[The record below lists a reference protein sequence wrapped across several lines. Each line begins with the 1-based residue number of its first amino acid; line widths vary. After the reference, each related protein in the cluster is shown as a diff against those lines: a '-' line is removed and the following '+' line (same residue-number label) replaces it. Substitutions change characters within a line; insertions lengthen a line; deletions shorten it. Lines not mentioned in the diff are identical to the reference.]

1 MNLYC
6 IVDESPPRRAGLDE
20 RGQADPSPV
29 RERGDINMRAE
40 REVAVHSTE
49 LKREL
54 GLPNLVFTQ
63 ILFVMG
69 LSWVG
74 AAAKLGPAHST
85 FWLLAI
91 VLFYIPSAIV
101 VVYLSRRM
109 PLEGGLYQWAKIGFS
124 ERAGFLVAWNLW
136 IYAMILTSEI
146 GLGAAT
152 GIAYS
157 TGVPWIAESKWF
169 IALASVAVIAGLSY
183 LSTVG
188 LGAGKWLHGA
198 GGLTMVLVLLAVI
211 ALPVIYWV
219 RGEKPVTTPFALA
232 IPAMTLLNLNILGK
246 LGFGA
251 LGGFEYVAIFAGECK
266 DPARTIGRSVII
278 AAPIIAILF
287 ILGTGSVLWF
297 VPLDKID
304 LISPVSQ
311 VLAIGAKPFGIGAS
325 IASIVILLVLGMRIA
340 QTSVNFSATARLPM
354 VAGWDHL
361 LPKWF
366 TKLHPKYKTPAHSIF
381 FVGAMTLAF
390 AMSGMIGVGSQEAMQ
405 LFNNSAGI
413 FYAITYLF
421 MCAVPIAGKGVQGS
435 VGVKIASALCFLM
448 TVLYIVLSIFP
459 IIDVTSRAAFTI
471 KISSVVIVG
480 NLIGFAIY
488 AVAERRRR
496 ASSDR

>member
-1 MNLYC
+1 
-6 IVDESPPRRAGLDE
+6 
-20 RGQADPSPV
+20 
-29 RERGDINMRAE
+29 MRAE
-40 REVAVHSTE
+40 TDKAGRRNRLPHESTE

-74 AAAKLGPAHST
+74 AAAKLGPAHTT

-101 VVYLSRRM
+101 VVHLSRRM

-124 ERAGFLVAWNLW
+124 ERTGFLVAWNLW
-136 IYAMILTSEI
+136 IYAMILMSEI

-157 TGVPWIAESKWF
+157 IGMPWIADSKLF
-169 IALASVAVIAGLSY
+169 IALASVVVIAGISS

-198 GGLTMVLVLLAVI
+198 GGVTMVVVLLAVI
-211 ALPVIYWV
+211 ALPLIYWA
-219 RGEKPVTTPFALA
+219 RGEKPVTTPFAFA
-232 IPAMTLLNLNILGK
+232 IPAVTLLNLNILGK

-287 ILGTGSVLWF
+287 VLGTGSVLWF

-311 VLAIGAKPFGIGAS
+311 VLAIGAKPFGGSFQIGAR
-325 IASIVILLVLGMRIA
+325 IASVVILLVLGMRIA
-340 QTSVNFSATARLPM
+340 QMSVNFSATARLPM

-366 TKLHPKYKTPAHSIF
+366 TKLHPRYKTPAHSIF

-413 FYAITYLF
+413 FYAITYLALF
-421 MCAVPIAGKGVQGS
+421 ALPIFGEAS
-435 VGVKIASALCFLM
+435 IGVKIASASGLAM
-448 TVLYIVLSIFP
+448 TILYIVLSIFP
-459 IIDVTSRAAFTI
+459 IIEVASRAAFTT

-480 NLIGFAIY
+480 NLIGVAIY
-488 AVAERRRR
+488 LVAERRR
-496 ASSDR
+496 AHSSE

>member
-1 MNLYC
+1 M
-6 IVDESPPRRAGLDE
+6 RREEPGLK
-20 RGQADPSPV
+20 Q
-29 RERGDINMRAE
+29 RERSVFA
-40 REVAVHSTE
+40 HSSE

-74 AAAKLGPAHST
+74 AAAKLGSSHTT
-85 FWLLAI
+85 FWLLAV
-91 VLFYIPSAIV
+91 VLFYIPSAIAV
-101 VVYLSRRM
+101 VHLSRKM

-124 ERAGFLVAWNLW
+124 ERTGFLVAWNLW

-146 GLGAAT
+146 GVMAATNVAYAT
-152 GIAYS
+152 GI
-157 TGVPWIAESKWF
+157 PWIAESKWF
-169 IALASVAVIAGLSY
+169 IALASCAVIGLLAW

-198 GGLTMVLVLLAVI
+198 GGLTMVIVLTATI
-211 ALPVIYWV
+211 ALPVVSWA
-219 RGEKPVTTPFALA
+219 RGGKPVMPPFAFA
-232 IPAMTLLNLNILGK
+232 VPAVSLLNLNILGK

-287 ILGTGSVLWF
+287 IFGTASVLWF
-297 VPLDKID
+297 VGDSNID

-311 VLAIGAKPFGIGAS
+311 VLAIGARPFGIGAR
-325 IASIVILLVLGMRIA
+325 IASFVILTVLGMRFA

-366 TKLHPKYKTPAHSIF
+366 TKLHPHYKTPAHSIF

-390 AMSGMIGVGSQEAMQ
+390 ALAGMIGVGSQEAMQ

-413 FYAITYLF
+413 YYALTYLVLF
-421 MCAVPIAGKGVQGS
+421 ALPIAGVAS
-435 VGVKIASALCFLM
+435 LGVKVASASGLLM
-448 TVLYIVLSIFP
+448 TLLYIALSIFP
-459 IIDVTSRAAFTI
+459 IIEVSSRAVFTA
-471 KISSVVIVG
+471 KISSVVIAG
-480 NLIGFAIY
+480 NLIGIAIY
-488 AVAERRRR
+488 EVAERRRTGR
-496 ASSDR
+496 AAGAS

>member
-1 MNLYC
+1 MKQEEPG
-6 IVDESPPRRAGLDE
+6 IKRQE
-20 RGQADPSPV
+20 RS
-29 RERGDINMRAE
+29 
-40 REVAVHSTE
+40 VAAHSAQ

-74 AAAKLGPAHST
+74 AAAKLGPAHTT
-85 FWLLAI
+85 FWLLAV

-101 VVYLSRRM
+101 VVHLSRKM
-109 PLEGGLYQWAKIGFS
+109 PLEGGLYQWAKIGFN
-124 ERAGFLVAWNLW
+124 ERIGFLVAWNLW

-146 GLGAAT
+146 GLAAAT
-152 GIAYS
+152 GFAYA

-169 IALASVAVIAGLSY
+169 IALASVAIIGGLAW

-198 GGLTMVLVLLAVI
+198 GGLTMVVVLTATI
-211 ALPVIYWV
+211 ALPVVYWM
-219 RGEKPVTTPFALA
+219 RGEKPVSPPFALA
-232 IPAMTLLNLNILGK
+232 VPAMTLLNLNILGK

-251 LGGFEYVAIFAGECK
+251 LGGFEYVAIFAGECR

-278 AAPIIAILF
+278 AAPIIAVLF
-287 ILGTGSVLWF
+287 ILGTASVLWF
-297 VPLDKID
+297 VPPDRID

-311 VLAIGAKPFGIGAS
+311 VLAIGAGPLGIGAR
-325 IASIVILLVLGMRIA
+325 IASVVILLVLGMRVA

-366 TKLHPKYKTPAHSIF
+366 TKLHPNYKTPAHSIF

-413 FYAITYLF
+413 YYALTYLVLF
-421 MCAVPIAGKGVQGS
+421 ALPIFVKSGDFALGAAAGTVTM
-435 VGVKIASALCFLM
+435 GVKIASASGLLM
-448 TVLYIVLSIFP
+448 TLLYIALSIFP
-459 IIDVTSRAAFTI
+459 IIEVTSRAAFTV
-471 KISSVVIVG
+471 KISSVVIAG
-480 NLIGFAIY
+480 NLIGIAIY
-488 AVAERRRR
+488 AVAERRRQAQVR
-496 ASSDR
+496 V